1 MDNHISYFQCDGCE
15 TKISLLRDV
24 WLKLEPLGHVC
35 DHCRRVGKPRANW
48 LIETC
53 QDAYAKLNPH
63 VIFDI
68 NNLGCECHGE
78 MGIQERAPFQ
88 YSLKQLLLS
97 SFH

>member
-35 DHCRRVGKPRANW
+35 DHCRRVANPERIGLLKP
-48 LIETC
+48 
-53 QDAYAKLNPH
+53 
-63 VIFDI
+63 V

-88 YSLKQLLLS
+88 YSMKQLFLS